1 MEFVKFFHILGLMVG
16 AAGGMGHMTA
26 AIAMKRL
33 GGGPPN
39 ETIKIMKP
47 IFGMF
52 GLIGILLLWLTGII
66 MTQGI
71 DAALL
76 GTAFYIKLLAAG
88 TMLAINLWLT
98 FVAMQAKKAGTPPP
112 AYMDSLGKVNSPL
125 ALIALAIAIY
135 LFG

>member
-16 AAGGMGHMTA
+16 TAGGMGHMTA

-52 GLIGILLLWLTGII
+52 GLIGILLLWITGLI
-66 MTQGI
+66 MAQSVDG
-71 DAALL
+71 ALL
-76 GTAFYIKLLAAG
+76 GTVFYVKLLAAG
-88 TMLAINLWLT
+88 AMLVISLWLT
-98 FVAMQAKKAGTPPP
+98 FVATRAKKAGVPPP

-125 ALIALAIAIY
+125 ALIALALAIY